1 MSGGGE
7 RSCRLEEQKVESPV
21 VMMVVGERASWK
33 AFTGGG
39 SSEYIDPDLAVD
51 EREGW
56 VR

>member
-1 MSGGGE
+1 MVS
-7 RSCRLEEQKVESPV
+7 SCRLEEQKVESPV